1 MKKNKGSGVLANYN
15 LEKEYEIVFNNTQDA
30 LFIIEVDENKDFRF
44 LKLNPTHENLTG
56 MKTEDITGKK
66 PVDVLGEKMGN
77 AVTKHY
83 QRCLDKKKTI
93 TYEEVLDL
101 PSGKKVWST
110 KLSPVLENG
119 KVTHIVG
126 SARNISE
133 RKKLEEEKKE
143 LSRRYKLAAS
153 AAEIGV
159 WKLDLKTNELI
170 WDEYML
176 KIYEIDS
183 DDKYSYESWTKHI
196 YYQDREE
203 TSLKFKQAVENN
215 EIFDHEFRIKTEAG
229 SFKYIKAYGRP
240 ILNDE
245 AEAVEVIGVNFDIT
259 ERKKYEKKF
268 KRIFD
273 ETLFGLALI
282 NPETAKAV
290 EFNNTVCEMLGYSR
304 EEFADLKIEDYEA
317 LENKTA
323 IRNNLEKIKK
333 GEKIEFETK
342 HRKKDGSII
351 DVLIKG
357 SAINLDGRN
366 LAQIVYVDISEKV
379 EALRKLEE
387 YSNELKLRN
396 VELKQAR
403 DKAKEA
409 SKAKSE
415 FLSTMSHEIRTPMNS
430 IIGMAELLQD
440 TDLSQ
445 QQKKYVSVFQN
456 SGESLLTLINDILDL
471 SKIEAG
477 KIEMEN
483 KEFNLPAMVENIAE
497 MISVRAYKKGLEM
510 PLRIS
515 SEVPECVIG
524 DSDRIRQILINL
536 MGNAVKFT
544 ENGQVFLD
552 LRIDSNFS
560 EAGKKRIIFAVKD
573 TGIGIAEEK
582 QKQIFE
588 SFTQADASS
597 TRKYGGTGL
606 GLTISK
612 QLVELMGG
620 KIWLKSSPELGSTFY
635 FSLVLEVADNNFEK
649 KENKELQ
656 FNDLRILIVDD
667 NPTNIFILKEI
678 LADKGAE
685 VGTARSSELA
695 LKEISESIKAG
706 NPYQIILMDNFMPG
720 KNGLETAEEIRKKFS
735 SMNLQ
740 IIIISSDFENKYLKT
755 NKNLIDDYMMKP
767 IRKKD
772 LFSLLEKAAGR
783 IYQQQK
789 EKDNKSNTLAVKKK
803 SVDLTDNKN
812 KKLLVVEDNPD
823 NRFLIKAFL
832 NKKNYLFE
840 MAENGLEALE
850 KFKNNNYDL
859 ILMDIQMPKMN
870 GYQAVNK
877 IRELEKKNKADQ
889 TKIIA
894 LTAYALDSDKD
905 RALRE
910 GFDDHLTKPIKKD
923 KLFAVIDEYL
933 KN

>member
-1 MKKNKGSGVLANYN
+1 MADFN

-30 LFIIEVDENKDFRF
+30 LFIMEVDENKEFRF

-56 MKTEDITGKK
+56 MKTEEIAGKT
-66 PVDVLGEKMGN
+66 PVEVLGDKMGN
-77 AVTKHY
+77 EVKKRY
-83 QRCLDKKKTI
+83 QKCLDQKETI

-110 KLSPVLENG
+110 KLSPVLKNG

-143 LSRRYKLAAS
+143 LSRRYKLATS

-159 WKLDLKTNELI
+159 WKLDLKSNELT
-170 WDEYML
+170 WDEYMF
-176 KIYEIDS
+176 KIYEIEN
-183 DDKYSYESWTKHI
+183 DDEYSYESWTEHL
-196 YYQDREE
+196 YPEDREE
-203 TSLKFKQAVENN
+203 TSDIFKQAVDNN
-215 EIFDHEFRIKTEAG
+215 KIFEHEFRIKTDSG
-229 SFKYIKAYGRP
+229 SFKYIKAYGKP
-240 ILNDE
+240 VLDDSGK
-245 AEAVEVIGVNFDIT
+245 AVEVIGVNFDIT

-268 KRIFD
+268 KKIFD
-273 ETLFGLALI
+273 ETLFGLALV

-290 EFNNTVCEMLGYSR
+290 EFNNTVCEMLGYTR
-304 EEFADLKIEDYEA
+304 EEFAELKIEDYEI
-317 LENKTA
+317 LDNKDLIYNKLDK
-323 IRNNLEKIKK
+323 IRK
-333 GEKIEFETK
+333 GEKLEFETK
-342 HRKKDGSII
+342 YRKKDGTTI
-351 DVLIKG
+351 DVLIRG

-379 EALRKLEE
+379 EALKKLEE
-387 YSNELKLRN
+387 YSKELKLRN
-396 VELKQAR
+396 IELKQAR

-440 TDLSQ
+440 TNLSQ
-445 QQKKYVSVFQN
+445 QQKKYVNIFQN

-471 SKIEAG
+471 SKIESG
-477 KIEMEN
+477 KVELEN
-483 KEFNLPAMVENIAE
+483 KEFNLTNTVENVAE

-524 DSDRIRQILINL
+524 DPDRLRQILINL
-536 MGNAVKFT
+536 LGNAVKFT
-544 ENGQVFLD
+544 ESGQVFLD
-552 LRIDSNFS
+552 LRIDTDFS
-560 EAGKKRIIFAVKD
+560 EKGKKKVIFAVKD

-582 QKQIFE
+582 QQKIFD

-620 KIWLKSSPELGSTFY
+620 EIWLRSSPELGSTFY
-635 FSLVLEVADNNFEK
+635 FSMPFKITKNNLNQEDDK
-649 KENKELQ
+649 ILK
-656 FNDLRILIVDD
+656 FNDMRILTVDD

-685 VGTARSSELA
+685 VGTARSG
-695 LKEISESIKAG
+695 KEAVEAVAQSIEAG
-706 NPYQIILMDNFMPG
+706 NPYQIILMDNFMPEE
-720 KNGLETAEEIRKKFS
+720 NGLKTAEKIRNKFS
-735 SMNLQ
+735 LKNLQ
-740 IIIISSDFENKYLKT
+740 IIIISSDFENKYLETHKDF
-755 NKNLIDDYMMKP
+755 IDDYMMKP

-772 LFSLLEKAAGR
+772 LFSLLEKTAGR
-783 IYQQQK
+783 IHQQK
-789 EKDNKSNTLAVKKK
+789 KEKNIKSSKLKVEKNRTDIADNQDKKI
-803 SVDLTDNKN
+803 
-812 KKLLVVEDNPD
+812 LVVEDNPD

-832 NKKNYLFE
+832 QKKDYFFE
-840 MAENGLEALE
+840 MAVNGLEALE
-850 KFKNNNYDL
+850 KFKNNSYDL
-859 ILMDIQMPKMN
+859 ILMDIQMPEMN

-877 IRELEKKNKADQ
+877 IRELETENKLDK

-923 KLFAVIDEYL
+923 KLFSMIDEYL
-933 KN
+933 KY

>member
-1 MKKNKGSGVLANYN
+1 VSEFN

-30 LFIIEVDENKDFRF
+30 LFIMEVDKNKDFRF

-56 MKTEDITGKK
+56 MKTEEIAGKT
-66 PVDVLGEKMGN
+66 PVEVLGEKIGKE
-77 AVTKHY
+77 VKERY
-83 QRCLDKKKTI
+83 QKCLDQKETI

-110 KLSPVLENG
+110 KLSPVLKKGE
-119 KVTHIVG
+119 VTHIVG

-143 LSRRYKLAAS
+143 LSRRYKLATS

-159 WKLDLKTNELI
+159 WKLDLKSNELT
-170 WDEYML
+170 WDEYMFE
-176 KIYEIDS
+176 IYEIEN
-183 DDKYSYESWTKHI
+183 DDEYSYESWTEHL
-196 YYQDREE
+196 YPEDREE
-203 TSLKFKQAVENN
+203 TSQIFKQAVDNN
-215 EIFDHEFRIKTEAG
+215 KIFDHEFRIKTDSG
-229 SFKYIKAYGRP
+229 SFKYIKAYGKP
-240 ILNDE
+240 VLDDSGK
-245 AEAVEVIGVNFDIT
+245 AVEVIGVNFDIT

-268 KRIFD
+268 KKIFD
-273 ETLFGLALI
+273 ETLFGLALV

-290 EFNNTVCEMLGYSR
+290 EFNNTVCEMLGYTR
-304 EEFADLKIEDYEA
+304 EEFAELKIEDYEI
-317 LENKTA
+317 LDNKDLIYKKLDK
-323 IRNNLEKIKK
+323 IRK
-333 GEKIEFETK
+333 GEKLEFETK
-342 HRKKDGSII
+342 HRKKDGTTI
-351 DVLIKG
+351 DVLIRG
-357 SAINLDGRN
+357 SAINLDGIN
-366 LAQIVYVDISEKV
+366 LVQIVYVDISEKV
-379 EALRKLEE
+379 GALKKLEE
-387 YSNELKLRN
+387 YSKELKLRN
-396 VELKQAR
+396 IELKQAR

-440 TDLSQ
+440 TNLSE
-445 QQKKYVSVFQN
+445 QQKKYVNIFQN

-471 SKIEAG
+471 SKIESG
-477 KIEMEN
+477 KVELEN
-483 KEFNLPAMVENIAE
+483 KKFNLTNTVENIAE

-524 DSDRIRQILINL
+524 DSERLRQILINL
-536 MGNAVKFT
+536 LGNAVKFT
-544 ENGQVFLD
+544 ESGQIFLD
-552 LRIDSNFS
+552 LRIDTDFS
-560 EAGKKRIIFAVKD
+560 EKGKKKVIFAVKD

-582 QKQIFE
+582 QQRIFD

-635 FSLVLEVADNNFEK
+635 FSMPFEVANNGLDQQDDKILE
-649 KENKELQ
+649 
-656 FNDLRILIVDD
+656 FNDLRILTVDD

-685 VGTARSSELA
+685 VGTACSG
-695 LKEISESIKAG
+695 KEAVEAVAKSIETG
-706 NPYQIILMDNFMPG
+706 NPYQIILMDNFMPEE
-720 KNGLETAEEIRKKFS
+720 NGLKTSEKIRNKFS
-735 SMNLQ
+735 LKNLQ
-740 IIIISSDFENKYLKT
+740 IIIISSDFENKYLETYKG
-755 NKNLIDDYMMKP
+755 LIDDYMMKP

-783 IYQQQK
+783 IHQQK
-789 EKDNKSNTLAVKKK
+789 KDETIQSSELKVGKKR
-803 SVDLTDNKN
+803 TDIANN
-812 KKLLVVEDNPD
+812 QDKKILIVEDNPD

-832 NKKNYLFE
+832 QKKDYSFE

-850 KFKNNNYDL
+850 KFNKNSYDL
-859 ILMDIQMPKMN
+859 ILMDIQMPEMN

-877 IRELEKKNKADQ
+877 IRELETENKLDK

-894 LTAYALDSDKD
+894 LTAYALDSDKE

-923 KLFAVIDEYL
+923 KLFSMIDKYL
-933 KN
+933 K

>member
-1 MKKNKGSGVLANYN
+1 MKKNKGSDVVANFN

-30 LFIIEVDENKDFRF
+30 LFIMEVDQNKNFHF
-44 LKLNPTHENLTG
+44 LKLNPSHENLTG
-56 MKTEDITGKK
+56 MKTEEIAGKT
-66 PVDVLGEKMGN
+66 PVEVLGVETGN
-77 AVTKHY
+77 AVRKRY
-83 QRCLDKKKTI
+83 QKCLEQKETI

-110 KLSPVLENG
+110 KLSPVLKNG
-119 KVTHIVG
+119 EVTHIVG

-143 LSRRYKLAAS
+143 LSRRYKLATS

-159 WKLDLKTNELI
+159 WKLDVKNDELI

-176 KIYEIDS
+176 KIYEIEN
-183 DDKYSYESWTKHI
+183 DDQYSYESWTDHI

-203 TSLKFKQAVENN
+203 TSKKFKQAVENN
-215 EIFDHEFRIKTEAG
+215 EIFDHEFRIKTDAG
-229 SFKYIKAYGRP
+229 SFKYIKAYGKP
-240 ILNDE
+240 VLDAQGNVTE
-245 AEAVEVIGVNFDIT
+245 AIGVNFDIT

-268 KRIFD
+268 KKIFD

-290 EFNNTVCEMLGYSR
+290 EFNNTVCEMLGYTR
-304 EEFADLKIEDYEA
+304 EEFAELKIEDYEI
-317 LENKTA
+317 LDNKDL
-323 IRNNLEKIKK
+323 IYNKLDMIKK
-333 GEKIEFETK
+333 GEKLEFETK
-342 HRKKDGSII
+342 HIKKDGSII

-357 SAINLDGRN
+357 SALNLEGRN
-366 LAQIVYVDISEKV
+366 LVQVVYVDISEKV
-379 EALRKLEE
+379 EALNKLEE

-396 VELKQAR
+396 IELKQAR

-440 TDLSQ
+440 TNLSE
-445 QQKKYVSVFQN
+445 QQKKYVNIFQN

-471 SKIEAG
+471 SKIESG
-477 KIEMEN
+477 KVELEN
-483 KEFNLPAMVENIAE
+483 KEFNLINTVENIAE

-524 DSDRIRQILINL
+524 DPERLRQILINL
-536 MGNAVKFT
+536 LGNAVKFT
-544 ENGQVFLD
+544 ESGQVFLD
-552 LRIDSNFS
+552 LRIDTDFS
-560 EAGKKRIIFAVKD
+560 GKGKKKVIFAVKD
-573 TGIGIAEEK
+573 TGIGIASEK
-582 QKQIFE
+582 QQRIFD

-620 KIWLKSSPELGSTFY
+620 EIWLKSSLELGSTFY
-635 FSLVLEVADNNFEK
+635 FSLPFEVANNDFDQQADK
-649 KENKELQ
+649 ILK
-656 FNDLRILIVDD
+656 FNDLRILTVDD

-685 VGTARSSELA
+685 VGTAGSG
-695 LKEISESIKAG
+695 KEAIEAVAESIEAG
-706 NPYQIILMDNFMPG
+706 NPYQIILMDNFMPEE
-720 KNGLETAEEIRKKFS
+720 NGLKTSAKIRNKFNLKK
-735 SMNLQ
+735 LQ
-740 IIIISSDFENKYLKT
+740 IIIISSDFENKYLETHKDF
-755 NKNLIDDYMMKP
+755 IDDYMMKP

-783 IYQQQK
+783 IYKQK
-789 EKDNKSNTLAVKKK
+789 KDKTIESSELQIEKTSSNIANNQDKKIMI
-803 SVDLTDNKN
+803 
-812 KKLLVVEDNPD
+812 VEDNPD

-832 NKKNYLFE
+832 QKKDYSFE

-850 KFKNNNYDL
+850 KFKNNSYDL
-859 ILMDIQMPKMN
+859 ILMDIQMPEMN
-870 GYQAVNK
+870 GYQAVNE
-877 IRELEKKNKADQ
+877 IRELEKENKLDK
-889 TKIIA
+889 TEIIA
-894 LTAYALDSDKD
+894 LTAYALDSDKE

-910 GFDDHLTKPIKKD
+910 GFDDYLTKPIKKN
-923 KLFAVIDEYL
+923 KLFSMIDKYL
-933 KN
+933 K

>member
-1 MKKNKGSGVLANYN
+1 MPEFN

-30 LFIIEVDENKDFRF
+30 LFIIEVDQNKDFRF

-56 MKTEDITGKK
+56 MKTEEITGKT
-66 PVDVLGEKMGN
+66 PVEVLGTETGN
-77 AVTKHY
+77 AVRKRY
-83 QRCLDKKKTI
+83 QKCLDKKETI
-93 TYEEVLDL
+93 TYEEVLNL

-110 KLSPVLENG
+110 KLSPVLKNG
-119 KVTHIVG
+119 EVTHIVG

-133 RKKLEEEKKE
+133 RKKLEEEKRE
-143 LSRRYKLAAS
+143 LSRRYKLATS

-159 WKLDLKTNELI
+159 WKLDVENDELI

-176 KIYEIDS
+176 KIYEIEN
-183 DDKYSYESWTKHI
+183 DDQYSYESWTEHI

-203 TSLKFKQAVENN
+203 TSKKFKQAVENN
-215 EIFDHEFRIKTEAG
+215 EIFDHEFRIKTDAG
-229 SFKYIKAYGRP
+229 SFKYIKAYGKP
-240 ILNDE
+240 VLDDQGNITE
-245 AEAVEVIGVNFDIT
+245 AIGVNFDIT

-268 KRIFD
+268 KKIFD

-290 EFNNTVCEMLGYSR
+290 EFNNTVCEMLGYTKK
-304 EEFADLKIEDYEA
+304 EFEKLRIQDYEA
-317 LENKTA
+317 LDNENLIYDK
-323 IRNNLEKIKK
+323 LEKIKK
-333 GEKIEFETK
+333 GKKLEFETK
-342 HRKKDGSII
+342 HRKKDGTLI

-357 SAINLDGRN
+357 SVINLNGRN
-366 LAQIVYVDISEKV
+366 LIQVVYVDISEKV
-379 EALRKLEE
+379 EALNKLEE

-396 VELKQAR
+396 IELKQAR

-409 SKAKSE
+409 SRAKSE

-440 TDLSQ
+440 TNLSE
-445 QQKKYVSVFQN
+445 QQKKYVNIFQN

-477 KIEMEN
+477 KVELEN
-483 KEFNLPAMVENIAE
+483 KEFNLINTVENIAE

-524 DSDRIRQILINL
+524 DPERLRQILINL
-536 MGNAVKFT
+536 LGNAVKFT
-544 ENGQVFLD
+544 ESGQIFLD
-552 LRIDSNFS
+552 LRIDIDF
-560 EAGKKRIIFAVKD
+560 EEKAKKKIIFAVKD
-573 TGIGIAEEK
+573 TGIGIAEAK
-582 QKQIFE
+582 QKKIFD

-612 QLVELMGG
+612 QLVEIMGG
-620 KIWLKSSPELGSTFY
+620 EIWLRSSLELGSTFY
-635 FSLVLEVADNNFEK
+635 FSLPFEIPNNNFDK
-649 KENKELQ
+649 QKDKTLQ

-685 VGTARSSELA
+685 VVTARSGEEA
-695 LKEISESIKAG
+695 LEAVAESIESKK
-706 NPYQIILMDNFMPG
+706 PYQIILMDNFMPE
-720 KNGLETAEEIRKKFS
+720 KNGLKTAEEIRNKFGLN
-735 SMNLQ
+735 NLQ
-740 IIIISSDFENKYLKT
+740 IIIISSDFENKYLAK
-755 NKNLIDDYMMKP
+755 NKSFIDDYMMKP

-783 IYQQQK
+783 IYNSKK
-789 EKDNKSNTLAVKKK
+789 EKNITKIRRDEKKTITDTFDHKS
-803 SVDLTDNKN
+803 

-832 NKKNYLFE
+832 EKKDYLFE
-840 MAENGLEALE
+840 MAENGLEALK
-850 KFKNNNYDL
+850 KFRNNSYDL

-870 GYQAVNK
+870 GYQTINK
-877 IRELEKKNKADQ
+877 IRELEIENKLKK
-889 TKIIA
+889 TKVIA
-894 LTAYALDSDKD
+894 LTAYALNSDKD
-905 RALRE
+905 RALSE

-923 KLFAVIDEYL
+923 KLFSMIDKYL
-933 KN
+933 KY